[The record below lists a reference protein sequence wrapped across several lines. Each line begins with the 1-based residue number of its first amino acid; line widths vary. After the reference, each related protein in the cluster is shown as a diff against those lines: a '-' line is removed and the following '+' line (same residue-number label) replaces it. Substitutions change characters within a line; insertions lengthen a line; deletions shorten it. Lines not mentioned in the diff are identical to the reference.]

1 MMLEVRNLFKSF
13 GSGGERIEV
22 LRGVGF
28 SLGKGEIAALMG
40 PSGVG
45 KSTLLHLVA
54 GLDRPVSGEVLV
66 GGRALTSLGNE
77 EVDSFRNRT
86 IGIVYQH
93 HYLLPE
99 FTALENTM
107 IPCLKSRRA
116 AESAARAAELL
127 GTVGLKDRLD
137 HFPSQ
142 LSGGEQQRVAVAR
155 ALIMSP
161 EVLLADEPTGDLDEA
176 TSDVVFELIFSIA
189 RERGLTLLMATHNL
203 RLAEKCDRIMR
214 LHGGRI
220 E

>member
-1 MMLEVRNLFKSF
+1 MMLEVRKLFKSF
-13 GSGGERIEV
+13 GSGREKIEV
-22 LRGVGF
+22 LRGVDI
-28 SLGKGEIAALMG
+28 SLRKGEIAALMG

-54 GLDRPVSGEVLV
+54 GLDRPASGEVLV
-66 GGRALTSLGNE
+66 GGRALASLGDE
-77 EVDSFRNRT
+77 ELDAFRNGT

-107 IPCLKSRRA
+107 IPCLKSRGA
-116 AESAARAAELL
+116 SESADRAAELL
-127 GTVGLKDRLD
+127 ATVGLKERLR

-161 EVLLADEPTGDLDEA
+161 EVLLADEPTGDLDES
-176 TSDVVFELIFSIA
+176 TSDVVFDLICSIA
-189 RERGLTLLMATHNL
+189 RKRGLTLLMATHNL
-203 RLAEKCDRIMR
+203 RLAEKCDRIMK